1 MSFALHATFVAML
14 AHVYWPVL
22 KVLDC
27 TLFYKIGGHKLDS
40 QNSQTRLI
48 CIFSVLQRVQQNP
61 FSITNLSASASSY
74 SPSAHHGTSAPCT
87 KYCLFTECTAQ
98 HITSQHDMAR
108 KALHSTAQHSTAQH
122 STAERHM
129 QLQKVLPV
137 GGRTCCCCVF
147 CRSSRAAF
155 SICNI
160 CSSAKPCPFLKQ
172 PSAVSRVSNSCSL
185 ACLQKE
191 DK

>member
-1 MSFALHATFVAML
+1 MASVYSAKACLYCLALKPWTPMSFALHATFVAML

-98 HITSQHDMAR
+98 HITTQHDMAC
-108 KALHSTAQHSTAQH
+108 KALHSTAQHSRASH
-122 STAERHM
+122 AASEGSASRGPHLLLLCL
-129 QLQKVLPV
+129 LQIIQ
-137 GGRTCCCCVF
+137 GG
-147 CRSSRAAF
+147 
-155 SICNI
+155 I
-160 CSSAKPCPFLKQ
+160 LY
-172 PSAVSRVSNSCSL
+172 L
-185 ACLQKE
+185 
-191 DK
+191 